1 MYNEELKWIENALD
15 RLHETGK
22 MGSLHWRATYT
33 EEDQKARKLLEQW
46 MREKALEVFYD
57 DIGNLFGKI
66 EGEQDKIVLTG
77 SHRDTVKNG
86 GKYDG
91 ALGVICAIAAAG
103 SLYAELGKPKKSVE
117 VVAFCEE
124 EGSRFLSGYLGSR
137 YLVGQLSENALQE
150 RDANGITVSEA
161 LQHAGFSGKG
171 MQKSPQMQDIERFIE
186 LHIEQGGVLE
196 QSGEQVGLVTS
207 IVGLLIGKITIEGH
221 QNHAGTTPMHL
232 RKDPVTRAAQFIT
245 EMNQWAMTYGEAV
258 TCTFGEIQ
266 VFPNKSNVIAGSVS
280 LSFDIRSTSPAIL
293 QEAQTRIKNLQ
304 QQKDGF
310 RYTLEFAAP
319 DAPAQMDGDGLRLL
333 EEAAKSL
340 HLSYRKMHSGA
351 GHDSQII
358 AQSIKTNMI
367 FIPSVGGISHSP
379 LEYSKMDDIGH
390 GYLLLKAFLR
400 EIAWGHEEKKA

>member
-1 MYNEELKWIENALD
+1 MYNETLAWIENALD
-15 RLHETGK
+15 SLHETGK

-33 EEDQKARKLLEQW
+33 EEDHKALKLLEQW
-46 MREKALEVFYD
+46 MREKDLEVFYD

-91 ALGVICAIAAAG
+91 ALGIICAIAAAG
-103 SLYAELGKPKKSVE
+103 ALYEEFGKPKKSVE

-137 YLVGQLSENALQE
+137 YFVGQLSDDILLE
-150 RDANGITVSEA
+150 RDANGITLTEA
-161 LQHAGFSGKG
+161 IRHAGFSGKRAQKSLQ
-171 MQKSPQMQDIERFIE
+171 MQKVERFIE

-207 IVGLLIGKITIEGH
+207 IVGLLIGKITIDGH

-245 EMNQWAMTYGEAV
+245 EMNQWAMAYNEAV

-266 VFPNKSNVIAGSVS
+266 VFPNKSNVIPGSVS

-293 QEAQTRIKNLQ
+293 QEARMRIKNLQ
-304 QQKDGF
+304 QQDGF

-319 DAPAQMDGDGLRLL
+319 NAPSQMDEDGLKLL
-333 EEAAKSL
+333 EEAAKKL

-351 GHDSQII
+351 GHDAEMV
-358 AQSIKTNMI
+358 AQNIKTNMI
-367 FIPSVGGISHSP
+367 FVPSVGGISHSP

-390 GYLLLKAFLR
+390 GYLLLKEFLR
-400 EIAWGHEEKKA
+400 EIAWGHEEEKA

>member
-1 MYNEELKWIENALD
+1 MYNETLEWIENALD
-15 RLHETGK
+15 SLHETGK

-33 EEDQKARKLLEQW
+33 EEDHKALKLLEQW
-46 MREKALEVFYD
+46 MRGKNLEVFYD

-91 ALGVICAIAAAG
+91 ALGIICAIAAAG
-103 SLYAELGKPKKSVE
+103 ALYEEFGKPKKSVE

-137 YLVGQLSENALQE
+137 YFVGQLSDDILLE
-150 RDANGITVSEA
+150 RDANGITLTEA
-161 LQHAGFSGKG
+161 IRHAGFSGKRAQKSLQ
-171 MQKSPQMQDIERFIE
+171 MQKVERFIE

-245 EMNQWAMTYGEAV
+245 EMNQWAMAYGEAV

-293 QEAQTRIKNLQ
+293 QEAQTRIKSLQ
-304 QQKDGF
+304 QEEDGF

-319 DAPAQMDGDGLRLL
+319 DAPAQMGEDGLKLL
-333 EEAAKSL
+333 EEAAKKL

-351 GHDSQII
+351 GHDSQIL
-358 AQSIKTNMI
+358 AQKTKTNMI

-379 LEYSKMDDIGH
+379 EEYSKLEDIGH

-400 EIAWGHEEKKA
+400 EIAWT

>member
-1 MYNEELKWIENALD
+1 MYNEELAWIENALD
-15 RLHETGK
+15 CLHETGK

-33 EEDQKARKLLEQW
+33 EEDQKALKLLEQW
-46 MREKALEVFYD
+46 MREKDLEVFYD

-66 EGEQDKIVLTG
+66 EGEQDRIVLTG

-91 ALGVICAIAAAG
+91 ALGIICAIAAAG
-103 SLYAELGKPKKSVE
+103 SLYAELGKPKKNVE
-117 VVAFCEE
+117 VVAFGEE

-137 YLVGQLSENALQE
+137 YLVGQLSDDILQE
-150 RDANGITVSEA
+150 RDANGITLTEA
-161 LQHAGFSGKG
+161 IRHAGFSGKRA
-171 MQKSPQMQDIERFIE
+171 QKSPQMQEVERFIE

-266 VFPNKSNVIAGSVS
+266 MFPNKSNVIAGSVS

-304 QQKDGF
+304 QQEDGF

-319 DAPAQMDGDGLRLL
+319 DDPAQMDEDGLKLL
-333 EEAAKSL
+333 EETAKSL

-351 GHDSQII
+351 GHDAEML
-358 AQSIKTNMI
+358 AQKIKTNMI
-367 FIPSVGGISHSP
+367 FVPSVGGISHSP
-379 LEYSKMDDIGH
+379 LEYSKPDDIGR

-400 EIAWGHEEKKA
+400 EIAWS

>member
-1 MYNEELKWIENALD
+1 MYNEELTWIENALD
-15 RLHETGK
+15 CLHETGK
-22 MGSLHWRATYT
+22 MGNLHWRATYT
-33 EEDQKARKLLEQW
+33 EEDQKALKLLEQW
-46 MREKALEVFYD
+46 MREKDLEVFYD

-117 VVAFCEE
+117 VVALCEE

-137 YLVGQLSENALQE
+137 YFVGQLSDDILQE
-150 RDANGITVSEA
+150 RDANGITLSEA
-161 LQHAGFSGKG
+161 IRQAGFSGKKA
-171 MQKSPQMQDIERFIE
+171 QKSPQMQEVERFIE
-186 LHIEQGGVLE
+186 LHIEQGGVLA

-245 EMNQWAMTYGEAV
+245 EMNQWAMAYGEAV

-304 QQKDGF
+304 QQDGF

-319 DAPAQMDGDGLRLL
+319 NAPSQMDEDGLKLL
-333 EEAAKSL
+333 EEAAKKL

-351 GHDSQII
+351 GHDAEMV
-358 AQSIKTNMI
+358 AQNIKTNMI
-367 FIPSVGGISHSP
+367 FVPSVGGISHSP
-379 LEYSKMDDIGH
+379 LEYSKVDDIGH

-400 EIAWGHEEKKA
+400 EIAWGHEEEKA

>member
-1 MYNEELKWIENALD
+1 MYNGELAWIENALD
-15 RLHETGK
+15 CLYETGK
-22 MGSLHWRATYT
+22 MGNLHWRATYT
-33 EEDQKARKLLEQW
+33 EEDQKALKLLEQW
-46 MREKALEVFYD
+46 MREKDLEVVYD

-66 EGEQDKIVLTG
+66 EGEQDRIVLTG

-91 ALGVICAIAAAG
+91 ALGIICAIAAAG
-103 SLYAELGKPKKSVE
+103 SLYAELGKPKRSVE
-117 VVAFCEE
+117 VVAFGEE

-137 YLVGQLSENALQE
+137 YFVGQLSDDILQE
-150 RDANGITVSEA
+150 QDANGITLTEA
-161 LQHAGFSGKG
+161 IRQAGFSGKRA
-171 MQKSPQMQDIERFIE
+171 QKSPQMQNIERFIE

-196 QSGEQVGLVTS
+196 QGGEQVGLVTS

-245 EMNQWAMTYGEAV
+245 EMNQWAMAYGEAV

-266 VFPNKSNVIAGSVS
+266 VFPNKSNVIPGSVS
-280 LSFDIRSTSPAIL
+280 LSFDIRSTSPAVL

-304 QQKDGF
+304 QQEDGF

-319 DAPAQMDGDGLRLL
+319 DAPAQMDEDGLKLL
-333 EEAAKSL
+333 EETAKSL
-340 HLSYRKMHSGA
+340 HLSYRKMYSGA
-351 GHDSQII
+351 GHDAEML
-358 AQSIKTNMI
+358 AQKIKTNMI
-367 FIPSVGGISHSP
+367 FVPSVDGISHSP
-379 LEYSKMDDIGH
+379 LEYSKPDDIGR

-400 EIAWGHEEKKA
+400 EIAWS

>member
-1 MYNEELKWIENALD
+1 MYNEELAWIENALD
-15 RLHETGK
+15 CLHETGK

-33 EEDQKARKLLEQW
+33 EEDQKALKLLEQW
-46 MREKALEVFYD
+46 MREKDLEVFYD

-66 EGEQDKIVLTG
+66 EGEQDRIVLTG

-91 ALGVICAIAAAG
+91 ALGIICAIAAAG
-103 SLYAELGKPKKSVE
+103 SLYAELGKPKKNVE
-117 VVAFCEE
+117 VVAFGEE

-137 YLVGQLSENALQE
+137 YLVGQLSDDILQE
-150 RDANGITVSEA
+150 RDANGITLTEA
-161 LQHAGFSGKG
+161 IRHAGFSGKRA
-171 MQKSPQMQDIERFIE
+171 QKSPQMQEVERFIE

-304 QQKDGF
+304 QQEDGF

-319 DAPAQMDGDGLRLL
+319 DDPAQMDEDGLKLL
-333 EEAAKSL
+333 EETAKSL

-351 GHDSQII
+351 GHDAEML
-358 AQSIKTNMI
+358 AQKIKTNMI
-367 FIPSVGGISHSP
+367 FVPSVGGISHSP
-379 LEYSKMDDIGH
+379 LEYSKPDDIGR

-400 EIAWGHEEKKA
+400 EIAWS

>member
-1 MYNEELKWIENALD
+1 MYNEELAWIENALD
-15 RLHETGK
+15 CLHETGK

-33 EEDQKARKLLEQW
+33 EEDQKALKLLEQW
-46 MREKALEVFYD
+46 MREKDLEVFYD

-66 EGEQDKIVLTG
+66 EGEQDRIVLTG

-91 ALGVICAIAAAG
+91 ALGIICAIAAAG
-103 SLYAELGKPKKSVE
+103 SLYAELGKPKKNVE
-117 VVAFCEE
+117 VVAFGEE

-137 YLVGQLSENALQE
+137 YLVGQLSDDILQE
-150 RDANGITVSEA
+150 RDANGITLTEA
-161 LQHAGFSGKG
+161 IRHAGFSGKRA
-171 MQKSPQMQDIERFIE
+171 QKSPQMQEVERFIE

-304 QQKDGF
+304 QQKDRF

-319 DAPAQMDGDGLRLL
+319 DDPAQMDEDGLKLL
-333 EEAAKSL
+333 EETAKSL

-351 GHDSQII
+351 GHDAEML
-358 AQSIKTNMI
+358 AQKIKTNMI
-367 FIPSVGGISHSP
+367 FVPSVGGISHSP
-379 LEYSKMDDIGH
+379 LEYSKPDDIGR

-400 EIAWGHEEKKA
+400 EIAWT

>member
-1 MYNEELKWIENALD
+1 MYNEELAWIENALD
-15 RLHETGK
+15 CLHETGK

-33 EEDQKARKLLEQW
+33 EEDQKALKLLEQW
-46 MREKALEVFYD
+46 MREKDLEVFYD

-66 EGEQDKIVLTG
+66 EGEQDRIVLTG

-91 ALGVICAIAAAG
+91 ALGIICAIAAAG

-117 VVAFCEE
+117 VVAFGEE

-137 YLVGQLSENALQE
+137 YLVGQLSDDILQE
-150 RDANGITVSEA
+150 RDANGITLTEA
-161 LQHAGFSGKG
+161 IRHAGFSGKRA
-171 MQKSPQMQDIERFIE
+171 QKSPQMQEVERFIE

-196 QSGEQVGLVTS
+196 QSREQVGLVTS

-304 QQKDGF
+304 QQEDGF

-319 DAPAQMDGDGLRLL
+319 DAPAQMDEAGLKLL
-333 EEAAKSL
+333 EEAARKL

-351 GHDSQII
+351 GHDAEML
-358 AQSIKTNMI
+358 AQKIKTNMI
-367 FIPSVGGISHSP
+367 FVPSVGGISHSP
-379 LEYSKMDDIGH
+379 LEYSKPDDIGR

-400 EIAWGHEEKKA
+400 EIAWS